1 MNEKN
6 KVKPIVIGVSGGS
19 AAGKTTFTDILS
31 DRLADFGPVVLNQD
45 SYFRDWSVLPEDERE
60 SRRTANHPRAVLW
73 KHLIA
78 HVKCLREGRAIEM
91 PPPGTRAFRRGDHPQ
106 EIESDRLIIVEGHL
120 IFSQEALRSLLDIKL
135 FLDVDTH
142 ERVLRRMLRN
152 TSSGMSLQDAVAWYR
167 RDVVPNY
174 RVYTE
179 PTRAY
184 AGLIVP
190 FEGDVQVA
198 VDVVANGVRRMIV
211 DGKVHHR

>member
-6 KVKPIVIGVSGGS
+6 EIRPIVIGISGGS

-45 SYFRDWSVLPEDERE
+45 SYFRDWSVLPEDEIE
-60 SRRTANHPRAVLW
+60 RTANHPRAVLW
-73 KHLIA
+73 EPLIA
-78 HVKCLREGRAIEM
+78 HVKCLREGQAIEM
-91 PPPGTRAFRRGDHPQ
+91 PPPGTRAFRRGDDLQKVAP
-106 EIESDRLIIVEGHL
+106 EKLVIVEGHL
-120 IFSQEALRSLLDIKL
+120 IFSQEALRALLDIKL

-152 TSSGMSLQDAVAWYR
+152 TSSGMSLKDAVAWYR

-179 PTRAY
+179 PTREY
-184 AGLIVP
+184 ADLIVP
-190 FEGDVQVA
+190 FEEDVQVA
-198 VDVVANGVRRMIV
+198 IDVVANGIRRMIV
-211 DGKVHHR
+211 DGKGFNR